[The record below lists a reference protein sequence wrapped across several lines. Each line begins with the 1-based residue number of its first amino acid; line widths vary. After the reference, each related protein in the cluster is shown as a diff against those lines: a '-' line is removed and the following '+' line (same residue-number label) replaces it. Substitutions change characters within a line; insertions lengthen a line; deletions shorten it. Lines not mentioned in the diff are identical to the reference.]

1 MYYIGHHTALYGPC
15 DTTDPRDPACPYD
28 EDFTPEDEE
37 ELWEREVDREIDRSM
52 ERLRW
57 LR

>member
-1 MYYIGHHTALYGPC
+1 MYDIGHHTALYGPC

-37 ELWEREVDREIDRSM
+37 SLWEREVDMEIDRRLE
-52 ERLRW
+52 ER
-57 LR
+57 